1 MYKGKK
7 YRITFEARASAPRD
21 MIVCVSAPDR
31 NWIRYFKDTPLTIT
45 TAWQTYTYEFTMT
58 EKDDHNGR
66 LEFNMGNRGSTAD
79 IYIRNV
85 RVEIIE

>member
-7 YRITFEARASAPRD
+7 YRISFEARASEPRD

-31 NWIRYFKDTPLTIT
+31 NWIRYFEDTLLTLS
-45 TAWQTYTYEFTMT
+45 ADWQKYTYEFTMN
-58 EKDDHNGR
+58 ENDDNNGR
-66 LEFNMGNRGSTAD
+66 LEFNMGHKGSTAD

-85 RVEIIE
+85 RVEIVE